1 MPAPVDV
8 SIFLNNALKATH
20 LMAELESD
28 TPLPETMREMPDR
41 ISGHFIALDE
51 PATAEIASAW
61 KQTMIL
67 NATQVLYTFTFDR
80 ATGGFTARKR

>member
-28 TPLPETMREMPDR
+28 TPLPEAIREMPER
-41 ISGHFIALDE
+41 ISRTFHR
-51 PATAEIASAW
+51 AW
-61 KQTMIL
+61 TNPQRRRSL
-67 NATQVLYTFTFDR
+67 PR
-80 ATGGFTARKR
+80 GSRR